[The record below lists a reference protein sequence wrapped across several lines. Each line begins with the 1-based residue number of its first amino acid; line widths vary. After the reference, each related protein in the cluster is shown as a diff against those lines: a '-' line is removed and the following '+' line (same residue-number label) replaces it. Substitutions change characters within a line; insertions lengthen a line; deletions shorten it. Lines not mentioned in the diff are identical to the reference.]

1 MDYNYISLPCPG
13 SLPGSSSP
21 PFMFLSILLPPT
33 PNYWH
38 SPNSLILSFS
48 LYTFFFYGNCLFISF
63 ISTLALGLFSFIMPF
78 FAQRP
83 NCLPLGVHTPW
94 LDFKVLD
101 SLFPQLSTRKFSSN
115 QKSLPTVFTLPLI
128 FPACGPQ
135 SSCRFHTH
143 NVLSF
148 LPTTN
153 SNPLSC
159 KCPYASQPPPTGLPW
174 LCQGPESSPAL
185 YSKLTIICSVH
196 LTCLKNQFLWELVN
210 IN

>member
-1 MDYNYISLPCPG
+1 MDYNYISLLCPG
-13 SLPGSSSP
+13 SLPGSLSP

-101 SLFPQLSTRKFSSN
+101 SLFPQLSTWKFSSN

-128 FPACGPQ
+128 FPACGPP

-143 NVLSF
+143 NILSS

-153 SNPLSC
+153 S
-159 KCPYASQPPPTGLPW
+159 KPPVLQMP
-174 LCQGPESSPAL
+174 LCQPTSSNRPSLVMSGPRKLSLSVLKVDHHLLCSSDLPQKSVSL
-185 YSKLTIICSVH
+185 RTSKH
-196 LTCLKNQFLWELVN
+196 
-210 IN
+210 